1 MERALTILAFAF
13 ALIASGNAKA
23 EEVLLSCWGTVELI
37 QQSKQVNPVD
47 ERSSLGVAVDIAK
60 KTVTINGVSWP
71 MAGDASLE
79 TIVSMDPDKGSV
91 TLNRITGAI
100 SAHFI
105 EYNGLKKDSM
115 ASANRRRNCSDAAVH
130 ISRSARSV
138 R

>member
-1 MERALTILAFAF
+1 MGATNKMERALAVSAFTL

-71 MAGDASLE
+71 MAGDASRE
-79 TIVSMDPDKGSV
+79 TIVSMDPDKGSI

-105 EYNGLKKDSM
+105 EYNGLKKFYGECKP
-115 ASANRRRNCSDAAVH
+115 AQKLF
-130 ISRSARSV
+130 
-138 R
+138 